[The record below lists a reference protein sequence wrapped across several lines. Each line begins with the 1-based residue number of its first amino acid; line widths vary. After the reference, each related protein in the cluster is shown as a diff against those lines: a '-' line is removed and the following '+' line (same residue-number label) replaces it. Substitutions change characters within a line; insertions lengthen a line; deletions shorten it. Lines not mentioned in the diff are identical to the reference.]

1 MHRDLLNIS
10 YDEGTIRE
18 RVLELGLRLAEDY
31 AGKNPVFLGILN
43 GAFMF
48 LADLARACGF
58 PLELRFLRASSYGPA
73 AVTSGTVRLS
83 GDPGAPPLTGRHV
96 LIVEDIL
103 DSGVTLSRIREL
115 LLGENPASL
124 RLCAFLDKTSC
135 RRVPIEADY
144 VGFSCEASFFV
155 GYGLDYAERYRN
167 LPYIGVLKPE
177 IYETGQG
184 GAAAPEKLF

>member
-1 MHRDLLNIS
+1 MHRDLLNVS
-10 YDEGTIRE
+10 YDENAIRK
-18 RVLELGLRLAEDY
+18 RVIELGLRLAADY

-48 LADLARACGF
+48 LSDLVRACDF
-58 PLELRFLRASSYGPA
+58 PLELRFLRASSYGA
-73 AVTSGTVRLS
+73 SVVTSGTVKLTEPIDS
-83 GDPGAPPLTGRHV
+83 PPLTGRHV

-135 RRVPIEADY
+135 RRLPIEADY

-155 GYGLDYAERYRN
+155 GYGLDYAGRYRN

-177 IYETGQG
+177 IYETG
-184 GAAAPEKLF
+184 